1 MYELIYCS
9 AARQNLNKDDLDK
22 ILNTARTFNTKNNI
36 TGCLLYYKNE
46 FIQILEGDKT
56 IVKNLYN
63 NINQDKRH
71 ENTILVAEG
80 EKAERSFDSW
90 SMAFYELNDDDVNDL
105 CEQLFVDNF
114 IAFSDIVK
122 KPTFSTI
129 MFWNMAKQLLK
140 K

>member
-9 AARQNLNKDDLDK
+9 SSSNDLNSDDLKD

-46 FIQILEGDKT
+46 FIQILEGEKN
-56 IVKNLYN
+56 IVQELYD
-63 NINQDKRH
+63 NISNDKRH
-71 ENTILVAEG
+71 INTILVAEG
-80 EKAERSFDSW
+80 EKVERSFDNW
-90 SMAFYELNDDDVNDL
+90 SMAFYELSDDDVKN
-105 CEQLFVDNF
+105 LFVDNF

-122 KPTFSTI
+122 KPTFSSI
-129 MFWNMAKQLLK
+129 VFWNMAKELLK

>member
-1 MYELIYCS
+1 MYELIFCS
-9 AARQNLNKDDLDK
+9 SASQNIKAADLEN
-22 ILNTARTFNTKNNI
+22 ILNTARAFNTKNDI

-63 NINQDKRH
+63 SINQDMRH
-71 ENTILVAEG
+71 NNTILVAEG
-80 EKAERSFDSW
+80 EKPERSFDNW
-90 SMAFYELNDDDVNDL
+90 SMAFYELSDDDVSDL

-114 IAFSDIVK
+114 IAFSEIVK

-129 MFWNMAKQLLK
+129 MFWNMAKQLLRK
-140 K
+140 

>member
-9 AARQNLNKDDLDK
+9 SSSNDLNSDDLKD

-46 FIQILEGDKT
+46 FIQILEGEKN
-56 IVKNLYN
+56 IVQELYN
-63 NINQDKRH
+63 NISNDKRH
-71 ENTILVAEG
+71 INTILVAEG
-80 EKAERSFDSW
+80 EKVERSFDNW
-90 SMAFYELNDDDVNDL
+90 SMAFYELSDDDVKD
-105 CEQLFVDNF
+105 LFVDNF

-129 MFWNMAKQLLK
+129 MFWNMAKQLLRK
-140 K
+140 